1 MTNIRTKPD
10 RQRYTFDGFGSK
22 AFPNFLLRGA
32 GDLNNWHLGVYVE
45 AHEGYQALRK
55 ALHMEPNAVVQEV
68 KASGLR
74 GRGGA
79 GFLTGLK
86 WSFMPKDTDDRKYV
100 RYLVCNA
107 DEGEPGTFKDRA
119 IIEYNP
125 HQIIEGMI
133 IAAWAMQC
141 RKGFIYFRGEFKWL
155 IDKMDAAIQ
164 EARDAGYLGNNILGS
179 GLNFDLDTYRGA
191 GAYVCGEETALLNS
205 LEGRRGEP
213 RVKPPFPA
221 VKGAYGQPTNV
232 NNVETL
238 ANVPVIMRLG
248 AQAYAAIGS
257 SNNTGT
263 RLFGISGHVK
273 KPGMY
278 EMPMGTPLRYLV
290 ETIGGGTSS
299 GLPVKALIPGGISA
313 PLLTP
318 EDLDTPMDFD
328 SMSAK
333 GSMAGSGGT
342 IVLDKSVCM
351 VQAAVRAARFYA
363 HESCG
368 QCTPCR
374 EGCHWVEMILSRIE
388 CGQGRKGDLELLE
401 NIISKINMHTL
412 CPLGDAAC
420 GILESIVKK
429 FRSEFEAHIEQGKC
443 SVAGESLLVRQ
454 SGQ

>member
-1 MTNIRTKPD
+1 
-10 RQRYTFDGFGSK
+10 
-22 AFPNFLLRGA
+22 
-32 GDLNNWHLGVYVE
+32 
-45 AHEGYQALRK
+45 
-55 ALHMEPNAVVQEV
+55 
-68 KASGLR
+68 
-74 GRGGA
+74 
-79 GFLTGLK
+79 
-86 WSFMPKDTDDRKYV
+86 
-100 RYLVCNA
+100 
-107 DEGEPGTFKDRA
+107 
-119 IIEYNP
+119 
-125 HQIIEGMI
+125 
-133 IAAWAMQC
+133 
-141 RKGFIYFRGEFKWL
+141 
-155 IDKMDAAIQ
+155 
-164 EARDAGYLGNNILGS
+164 
-179 GLNFDLDTYRGA
+179 
-191 GAYVCGEETALLNS
+191 
-205 LEGRRGEP
+205 
-213 RVKPPFPA
+213 
-221 VKGAYGQPTNV
+221 
-232 NNVETL
+232 
-238 ANVPVIMRLG
+238 MRLG